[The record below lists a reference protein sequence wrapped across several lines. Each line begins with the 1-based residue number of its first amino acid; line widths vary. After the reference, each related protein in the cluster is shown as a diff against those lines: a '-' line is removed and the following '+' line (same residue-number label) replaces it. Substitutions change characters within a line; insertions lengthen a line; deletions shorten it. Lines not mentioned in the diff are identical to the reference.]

1 MSSNWTERSPFLAF
15 PAIQGWYNRRSNPYF
30 QKMRYLA
37 WNMRPNPILHASAAA
52 SNVHLYL
59 EPFPDTMPK
68 QPDCKWAQRPDRIML
83 TLNVSNLDRAQ
94 ADIKVL
100 LEVAVPPSAET
111 SNLTLSGSL
120 TWRSRGWDTRLQ
132 HPAVPINSNGV
143 WSGPA
148 APNSYTLC
156 RSPRPTFLSRQRT
169 MSWFSTS
176 LGAST
181 RTKALGK

>member
-1 MSSNWTERSPFLAF
+1 
-15 PAIQGWYNRRSNPYF
+15 
-30 QKMRYLA
+30 MRYLA

-100 LEVAVPPSAET
+100 LEVAVPERRDEQPDIEWKSDVA
-111 SNLTLSGSL
+111 
-120 TWRSRGWDTRLQ
+120 Q
-132 HPAVPINSNGV
+132 
-143 WSGPA
+143 
-148 APNSYTLC
+148 
-156 RSPRPTFLSRQRT
+156 QR
-169 MSWFSTS
+169 M
-176 LGAST
+176 GH
-181 RTKALGK
+181 